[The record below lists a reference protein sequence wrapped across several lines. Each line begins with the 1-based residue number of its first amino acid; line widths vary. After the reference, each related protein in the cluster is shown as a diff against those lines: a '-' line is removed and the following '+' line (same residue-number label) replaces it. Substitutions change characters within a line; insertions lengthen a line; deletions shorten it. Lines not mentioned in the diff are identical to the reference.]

1 MGCLGRQLHDAE
13 VDVVQEGVIQ
23 LIAYPNGIIKNQNRC
38 VTGLGIGDCCCTG
51 YNRDVVDW
59 FVLVRVRSSIAFTT
73 SRLYDNRI
81 ATENNCV
88 RM

>member
-1 MGCLGRQLHDAE
+1 
-13 VDVVQEGVIQ
+13 
-23 LIAYPNGIIKNQNRC
+23 
-38 VTGLGIGDCCCTG
+38 
-51 YNRDVVDW
+51 VDW